1 MNKYKLITYT
11 TLTGTKSVLE
21 ILKRKSCQWIIYQND
36 TPTYF
41 VDCFDFKSNSN
52 LKMNNLILS
61 ERKSI
66 NDVIRKICKTH
77 QVKLSLPK
85 KPLCVFKSSSEI
97 QTLALKPLPEE
108 WL

>member
-1 MNKYKLITYT
+1 MNKYKITTYT
-11 TLTGTKSVLE
+11 SITGTKQVVE
-21 ILKRKSCQWIIYQND
+21 TLKRKSCQWIIYQNN

-41 VDCFDFKSNSN
+41 VDCFDFKSESN

-66 NDVIRKICKTH
+66 YEVIRKICKTH
-77 QVKLSLPK
+77 HVKLSLPK
-85 KPLCVFKSSSEI
+85 KPLCVIKSSTEI
-97 QTLALKPLPEE
+97 QVLALEPLPEE